1 METAEADIETAE
13 ELSKV
18 SHSNTNLHGTN
29 EGPIRS
35 ANRAG
40 HGEKELVQA
49 LGLSFTVSTVALAIN
64 VTCEGGLRLAIAS
77 DTLVALVPA
86 VTGR

>member
-40 HGEKELVQA
+40 HREKESVVRFPFRGATDVAFRLPIFEA
-49 LGLSFTVSTVALAIN
+49 LKPLAVAD
-64 VTCEGGLRLAIAS
+64 V
-77 DTLVALVPA
+77 D
-86 VTGR
+86 